1 MSVRLSKNVS
11 KPSRRGVPAS
21 GNKPK
26 KFKFRKRRKNEYRKA
41 YRKAYYKAYGKTRK
55 AYYKAYGKTSKFKA
69 ILKTWRK
76 ANPARVRA
84 YRSPEQNSVRHHRYA
99 ILSSKNPRN
108 ANYKGMP
115 FFDGW
120 NPKKGGSSKAGA
132 DWIIANLG
140 KRPKGCSLH
149 IIDHAKGFVPGN
161 LEWASPQKQNN
172 QRMFLIIAQLKHRI
186 KELEAEVAQLKAA

>member
-1 MSVRLSKNVS
+1 VSVRLSKNVS

-84 YRSPEQNSVRHHRYA
+84 YRATWNKANPARVRAYRSPEQNSVRHHRYA

-132 DWIIANLG
+132 D
-140 KRPKGCSLH
+140 
-149 IIDHAKGFVPGN
+149 
-161 LEWASPQKQNN
+161 
-172 QRMFLIIAQLKHRI
+172 
-186 KELEAEVAQLKAA
+186 